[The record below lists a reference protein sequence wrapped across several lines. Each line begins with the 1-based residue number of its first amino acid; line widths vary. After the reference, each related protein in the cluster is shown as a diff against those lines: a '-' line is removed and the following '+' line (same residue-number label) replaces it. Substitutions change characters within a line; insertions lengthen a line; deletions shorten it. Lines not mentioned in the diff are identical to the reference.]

1 MNGYTFTV
9 CIIIVLLSACFMP
22 TLADRMNKLDNQGK
36 ERIERLESL
45 GRR

>member
-9 CIIIVLLSACFMP
+9 TMIIVLLSSCIMP
-22 TLADRMNKLDNQGK
+22 TLSDRMDKLEHQGN